1 MTVNLPPTARDQR
14 WIEQDFDADS
24 DPSSRAAV
32 SIIALVSGDSL
43 KHHPFFTERFCD
55 QRQGTVHEAEGPFAP
70 HLQSSGVRFLYTR
83 FSLITPALARYGDP
97 AAPSLALRRRACF
110 PD

>member
-43 KHHPFFTERFCD
+43 KHHPFFTERFATSA
-55 QRQGTVHEAEGPFAP
+55 RAPFTRLRVLL
-70 HLQSSGVRFLYTR
+70 HHTCNLVGCVILYTR

-97 AAPSLALRRRACF
+97 AAPFPALRRRACF